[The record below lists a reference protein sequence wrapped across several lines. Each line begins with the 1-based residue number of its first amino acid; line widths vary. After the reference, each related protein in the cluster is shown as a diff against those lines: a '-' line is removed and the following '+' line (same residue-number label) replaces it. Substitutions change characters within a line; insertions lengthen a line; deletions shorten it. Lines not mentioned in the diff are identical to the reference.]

1 VLYETLAILQQ
12 VESDGQVLVIGHRWC
27 RGTDAHYIHSR
38 ILCGGLVGTSGSV
51 NSQTLNTD
59 GSLSECRHWASS
71 CGGTYF
77 SFSRDSHAFFHARRE
92 LSYRSRASTLV
103 DEHGI
108 YAYSDAELTLS
119 INDVADVHSSD
130 RYTRTANA

>member
-1 VLYETLAILQQ
+1 
-12 VESDGQVLVIGHRWC
+12 VLVIGHRWC
-27 RGTDAHYIHSR
+27 RGTDTHYIHSR
-38 ILCGGLVGTSGSV
+38 VLCGGLVGTSGSV
-51 NSQTLNTD
+51 SSQTLNR
-59 GSLSECRHWASS
+59 SLSEGRHWASS

-77 SFSRDSHAFFHARRE
+77 SLSRDSHAFFHARRE
-92 LSYRSRASTLV
+92 LSYKSRASTLV

-130 RYTRTANA
+130 RHARTANA